1 MLLYLRRHW
10 THRLQQTMAS
20 MVGTIAPTPL
30 TSEWLAAHG
39 CDVEDGEDVD
49 GEEPMEAGENGSIS
63 RVALRRRGGETRTL
77 VAKRPPTSPAALSVA
92 ATQQWYAREL
102 FFYEALAG
110 RLDATTI
117 RAPRRAASALSAAT
131 GDFCLV
137 LEDLA
142 ASGCR
147 PFRERDAA
155 AGAAALGRLH
165 GSFLGA
171 FDALDRGP
179 LPVMPVHVELAD
191 FIEAFFAKCW
201 ASVRA
206 GGVYDLGAEA
216 AALVDAVAA
225 PGVYAS
231 LTRRLAEPPLTLLHG
246 DFRAANLM
254 VDEGGAV
261 VVYDWQFAALGN
273 GGYDLAYFVA
283 LSAPVEERR
292 RAEGALRAAYAAAL
306 AEASGAPPPPPEALA
321 RDANRGVLLGLASF
335 VIGAATA
342 GDAPASVAT
351 HRAGLERLSAAAL
364 DWGAVPRDLV

>member
-1 MLLYLRRHW
+1 
-10 THRLQQTMAS
+10 MAS

-147 PFRERDAA
+147 PFREGDAA
-155 AGAAALGRLH
+155 AGAAALRRLH

-171 FDALDRGP
+171 STLDRGP

-191 FIEAFFAKCW
+191 FIEAFFVKCW
-201 ASVRA
+201 ASVKA

-216 AALVDAVAA
+216 AALVGASPRQASTRPSRGASRSRRSRCSTATSGPRTSWSTRAARSSSTTGSSPRWATAATTSRAVALGA
-225 PGVYAS
+225 G
-231 LTRRLAEPPLTLLHG
+231 R
-246 DFRAANLM
+246 
-254 VDEGGAV
+254 GG
-261 VVYDWQFAALGN
+261 
-273 GGYDLAYFVA
+273 GG
-283 LSAPVEERR
+283 RR
-292 RAEGALRAAYAAAL
+292 RAPRRVRGRARGGVGAP
-306 AEASGAPPPPPEALA
+306 APPPDALA

-335 VIGAATA
+335 VIGAAGGRRQRPSRRSGA
-342 GDAPASVAT
+342 
-351 HRAGLERLSAAAL
+351 RAADAAAL
-364 DWGAVPRDLV
+364 DWGAVPRPGSIARQLLAVPWT

>member
-147 PFRERDAA
+147 PFRAA
-155 AGAAALGRLH
+155 TSRGTLPCALHL
-165 GSFLGA
+165 LQ
-171 FDALDRGP
+171 
-179 LPVMPVHVELAD
+179 EL
-191 FIEAFFAKCW
+191 
-201 ASVRA
+201 
-206 GGVYDLGAEA
+206 
-216 AALVDAVAA
+216 
-225 PGVYAS
+225 
-231 LTRRLAEPPLTLLHG
+231 
-246 DFRAANLM
+246 
-254 VDEGGAV
+254 
-261 VVYDWQFAALGN
+261 
-273 GGYDLAYFVA
+273 
-283 LSAPVEERR
+283 
-292 RAEGALRAAYAAAL
+292 
-306 AEASGAPPPPPEALA
+306 
-321 RDANRGVLLGLASF
+321 RGVLGP
-335 VIGAATA
+335 A
-342 GDAPASVAT
+342 GIL
-351 HRAGLERLSAAAL
+351 H
-364 DWGAVPRDLV
+364 W